1 MQKKKKKKVIAY
13 GAAAKGNTLLN
24 FAGIKTDLIQ
34 YVVDAA
40 EAKQNK
46 FMPGS
51 HIPIVSPENLNNIE
65 FDYIVIL
72 PWNLSNEIYNLLKD
86 RVKNE
91 TQFVTAIPELK
102 IFS

>member
-1 MQKKKKKKVIAY
+1 
-13 GAAAKGNTLLN
+13 
-24 FAGIKTDLIQ
+24 
-34 YVVDAA
+34 
-40 EAKQNK
+40 
-46 FMPGS
+46 MPGS